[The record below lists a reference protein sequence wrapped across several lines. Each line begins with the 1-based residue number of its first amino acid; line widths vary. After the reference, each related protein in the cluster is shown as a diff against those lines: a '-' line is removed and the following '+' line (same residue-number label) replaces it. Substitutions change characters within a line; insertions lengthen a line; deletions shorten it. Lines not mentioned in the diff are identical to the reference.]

1 MITNRQQSILNAIVE
16 DYVDYGLPVGSK
28 TVIERHQVN
37 VSPATI
43 RNEMKILEGMG
54 LIEKAHASS
63 GRSPSIKGFRYYVDQ
78 LLENTSPR
86 TEFNNQRLNK
96 LLADY
101 NYNLSN
107 ALSVYANELSM
118 STKYTTLIMKPN
130 QSKDLITD
138 VHLFNTVAH
147 LVIMVIVFESGNV
160 EHLQL
165 AVPEKISKNR
175 LVQIANY
182 IKSIFNADMRNDFS
196 DETFMHSNDYLIV
209 NQLIDLLNQRLND
222 ITTDIF
228 FGGKTNLI
236 DTLNEQNVNS
246 IQQIFQYLESNK
258 ILKLFEDDNHS
269 GIDVKIGQEIDNG
282 LEDISIILSDY
293 HIDNHLKG
301 HVAVIGPT
309 AMRYQNVIQL
319 LYKV

>member
-1 MITNRQQSILNAIVE
+1 M
-16 DYVDYGLPVGSK
+16 
-28 TVIERHQVN
+28 
-37 VSPATI
+37 
-43 RNEMKILEGMG
+43 
-54 LIEKAHASS
+54 
-63 GRSPSIKGFRYYVDQ
+63 
-78 LLENTSPR
+78 LENTSPR
-86 TEFNNQRLNK
+86 TEYNNQRLNK
-96 LLADY
+96 ILADN

-138 VHLFNTVAH
+138 IHLFNTVAH

-182 IKSIFNADMRNDFS
+182 IKSIFNADEKSDFS
-196 DETFMHSNDYLIV
+196 DETFRHSNDYLII
-209 NQLIDLLNQRLND
+209 NQLIELLNQRLND
-222 ITTDIF
+222 STTDIF
-228 FGGKTNLI
+228 FGGKANLI

-246 IQQIFQYLESNK
+246 IQQILQYLESNK
-258 ILKLFEDDNHS
+258 ILKLFEDDNQS

>member
-16 DYVDYGLPVGSK
+16 DYVDYGLPIGSK

-43 RNEMKILEGMG
+43 RNEMKLLEDMG
-54 LIEKAHASS
+54 LIEKVHASS

-86 TEFNNQRLNK
+86 TEYNNQRLNK
-96 LLADY
+96 ILADN

-138 VHLFNTVAH
+138 IHLFNTVAH
-147 LVIMVIVFESGNV
+147 LVIMIIVFESGNV

-182 IKSIFNADMRNDFS
+182 IKSIFNADEKSDFS
-196 DETFMHSNDYLIV
+196 DETFRHSNDYLII
-209 NQLIDLLNQRLND
+209 NQLIELLNQRLND
-222 ITTDIF
+222 STTDIF
-228 FGGKTNLI
+228 FGGKANLI

-246 IQQIFQYLESNK
+246 IQQILQYLESNK
-258 ILKLFEDDNHS
+258 ILKLFEDDNQS

>member
-16 DYVDYGLPVGSK
+16 DYVDYGLPIGSK

-43 RNEMKILEGMG
+43 RNEMKLLEDMG
-54 LIEKAHASS
+54 LIEKVHASS

-86 TEFNNQRLNK
+86 TEYNNQRLNK
-96 LLADY
+96 ILADN

-138 VHLFNTVAH
+138 IHLFNTVAH

-182 IKSIFNADMRNDFS
+182 IKSIFNADEKSDFS
-196 DETFMHSNDYLIV
+196 DETFRHSNDYLII
-209 NQLIDLLNQRLND
+209 NQLIELLNQRLND
-222 ITTDIF
+222 STTDIF
-228 FGGKTNLI
+228 FGGKANLI

-246 IQQIFQYLESNK
+246 IQQILQYLESNK
-258 ILKLFEDDNHS
+258 ILKLFEDDNQS

>member
-16 DYVDYGLPVGSK
+16 DYVDYGLPIGSK

-43 RNEMKILEGMG
+43 RNEMKLLEDMG
-54 LIEKAHASS
+54 LIEKVHASS

-86 TEFNNQRLNK
+86 TEYNNQRLNK
-96 LLADY
+96 ILVDN

-138 VHLFNTVAH
+138 IHLFNTVAH

-182 IKSIFNADMRNDFS
+182 IKSIFNADEKSDFS
-196 DETFMHSNDYLIV
+196 DETFRHSNDYLII
-209 NQLIDLLNQRLND
+209 NQLIELLNQRLND
-222 ITTDIF
+222 STTDIF
-228 FGGKTNLI
+228 FGGKANLI

-246 IQQIFQYLESNK
+246 IQQILQYLESNK
-258 ILKLFEDDNHS
+258 ILKLFEDDNQS